1 MQTQAITSFCKTF
14 AGLQDLID
22 EESTFENEYLEFPVL
37 NLDTVIASN
46 KEIHHEIDAS
56 WEYQSKSKGPEIYK
70 QADDEFIKFKK
81 SAQKEVNYLVK
92 EFECKKAADSYA
104 RASTARTGVLDMS
117 SLHTYKFNEDIF
129 KKVTVVP
136 EGKNHGLA
144 QVSVKSQSHLAD
156 TKPLDSEAETHE
168 NKRFTAD
175 QAYLSIVQ
183 TVLRQL
189 SGSG

>member
-1 MQTQAITSFCKTF
+1 MQSFEDN
-14 AGLQDLID
+14 LQDLID

-56 WEYQSKSKGPEIYK
+56 WEYQSKTKGPEIYK

-117 SLHTYKFNEDIF
+117 SLHTSSSMRTSSRK
-129 KKVTVVP
+129 
-136 EGKNHGLA
+136 
-144 QVSVKSQSHLAD
+144 
-156 TKPLDSEAETHE
+156 
-168 NKRFTAD
+168 
-175 QAYLSIVQ
+175 
-183 TVLRQL
+183 
-189 SGSG
+189 